1 MATPE
6 KALCDLIAYTPK
18 LSLRFM
24 SDVRLWLEEDIRFD
38 MDVLS
43 KFDSTLLEEI
53 AKESRKQQSIN
64 TLIKF
69 LKHEK
74 YI

>member
-1 MATPE
+1 
-6 KALCDLIAYTPK
+6 
-18 LSLRFM
+18 M

-74 YI
+74 YIWPDGRWGSIPNWGDG